1 MSEYDE
7 AFTEQRPADL
17 PGAVLLQQVRDWLAR
32 FIVTVSD
39 ADHDL
44 LALWAVHTWVAE
56 ETYTTPRLQL
66 DSPMPGSGKTTTL
79 EHLRRLCKHPVQM
92 AAISSSALLARLL
105 ENGVR
110 TLLIDEADR
119 TLSKDNPLTGDVLAI
134 LNSGYKR
141 GASRP
146 VLVPVK
152 GGWEAQEMPT
162 YAPVAIAGN
171 NPDLPDDTRSRIV
184 RVLLLPDLDGNAE
197 DSDWELIED
206 QAIELAIAVEE
217 WADSIRADLATCRPA
232 LPAGIVGR
240 FREKWSPLR
249 RVAELAGGRWPA
261 SVDRMAVHDRDQW
274 DQDKEDGMIREKP
287 AVLLLKHLAD
297 VWSNGETFVPTV
309 DLLVRLEH
317 AHPAA
322 WGADGPFGKPI
333 TAQRMGRMLVSSY
346 KVNSSRESK
355 DGPRGYMFG
364 SLAPVW
370 SRMQIRPPEVT
381 GPSGATGAT
390 GTELAPVPPVA
401 PLPPVP
407 GVPPTQPVLE
417 PVLEP
422 APTYI
427 DAITCPLCHQ
437 PSGMAL
443 IGSVRGPACRR
454 CLPGVRAGTTCQ
466 DCGHP
471 REVVRDGRCNPCH
484 GKAMRGDAA

>member
-1 MSEYDE
+1 MPDYDK
-7 AFTEQRPADL
+7 AFTAAAPARDDR
-17 PGAVLLQQVRDWLAR
+17 GDVLLEQIREWLAR
-32 FIVTVSD
+32 FIITVSD

-152 GGWEAQEMPT
+152 GGGWEAQEMPT

-206 QAIELAIAVEE
+206 QATALAAAIEQ
-217 WADSIRADLATCRPA
+217 WADEIRTDLATCRPA
-232 LPAGIVGR
+232 LPTGITGR

-261 SVDRMAVHDRDQW
+261 AVDRMAVHDRDQW

-297 VWSNGETFVPTV
+297 VWPAGETFAPTA
-309 DLLVRLEH
+309 DLLARLEH
-317 AHPAA
+317 THPAA
-322 WGADGPFGKPI
+322 WGSDGPFGKAI

-346 KVNSSRESK
+346 KVNSSRQ
-355 DGPRGYMFG
+355 DATGPRGYTLG
-364 SLAPVW
+364 SLVPVW

-381 GPSGATGAT
+381 GTTGSSGPTGSATK
-390 GTELAPVPPVA
+390 PV
-401 PLPPVP
+401 
-407 GVPPTQPVLE
+407 QPVE
-417 PVLEP
+417 PELPVRSATPVEP
-422 APTYI
+422 ATRI
-427 DAITCPLCHQ
+427 DSAICTVCEQ
-437 PSGMAL
+437 PAGFAL
-443 IGSVRGPACRR
+443 IGSARGPACRK
-454 CLPGVRAGTTCQ
+454 CLPGIRAGTTCF
-466 DCGHP
+466 DCGNP
-471 REVVRDGRCNPCH
+471 REVLTDGRCNPCH
-484 GKAMRGDAA
+484 GRAIRGETVA